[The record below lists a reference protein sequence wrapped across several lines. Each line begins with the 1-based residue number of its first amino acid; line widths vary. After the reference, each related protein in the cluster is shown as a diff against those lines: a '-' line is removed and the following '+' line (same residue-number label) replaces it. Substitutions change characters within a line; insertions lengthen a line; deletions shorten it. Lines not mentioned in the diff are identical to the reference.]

1 MLIVGV
7 QGSPNLQGN
16 TSYMI
21 DVALEEAKRLGAE
34 VEKINVDEVL
44 KTMDS
49 PFCTDCSK
57 PCKGIC
63 TEGTAMADV
72 LDIMRRADGV
82 IFASPVYFG
91 SLSGQMKAF
100 FDKMRCLRG
109 EKALLNVVGAALT
122 VGHTTFGGEERAM
135 AAMQDAMLVY
145 GMTVVGNGHNDFNC
159 GHFGAAM
166 TDPAREN
173 KEGHEK
179 IIAVTRRVFEVAQ
192 ATASLRR
199 R

>member
-1 MLIVGV
+1 MLIIGV
-7 QGSPNLQGN
+7 QGSPNLKGN
-16 TSYMI
+16 TAFMI
-21 DVALEEAKRLGAE
+21 DLALKEAERLGAE
-34 VEKINVDEVL
+34 VKRIDVEQVL
-44 KTMDS
+44 KTMES

-63 TEGTAMADV
+63 AEGTEMAEV
-72 LDIMRRADGV
+72 LELMRQADGV
-82 IFASPVYFG
+82 IVASPVYFG

-109 EKALLNVVGAALT
+109 EKALLNTVGAALT

-145 GMTVVGNGHNDFNC
+145 GMTVVGNGHSDFNS

-173 KEGHEK
+173 EEGQQK
-179 IIAVTRRVFEVAQ
+179 IIALTRRVFEVAQ
-192 ATASLRR
+192 ATAALRK
-199 R
+199 